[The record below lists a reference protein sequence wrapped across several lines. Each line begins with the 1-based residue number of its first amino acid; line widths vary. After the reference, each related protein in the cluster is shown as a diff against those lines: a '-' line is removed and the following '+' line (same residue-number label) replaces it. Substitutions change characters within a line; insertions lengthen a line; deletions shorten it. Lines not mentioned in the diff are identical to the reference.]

1 MILSR
6 RVVEQAVNR
15 DERARF
21 VKELVVTGG
30 DHAPLAMVRKRAAT
44 RSGRPAECRA
54 PVLLIHGYGQNRYSW
69 HLPLRSMANHLARA
83 GFDVFNLDLRGHGR
97 SAHLGAPRP
106 LDPVEYVRDDL
117 PRAAEEALRLSG
129 MDRVFLV
136 GHSLGGLIAYA
147 SAPGLLGAAA
157 GVATIGSPYH
167 FLRGA
172 RALALVGRLLGAFE
186 SWSGPPERD
195 LAMELRGFGET
206 VRLLRRFIESP
217 LYPLPVRGYVPANIE
232 PDVLAQ
238 HMALAMDA
246 GSVPILRHMFRW
258 ARERELG
265 GEGPGGVEGFG
276 AAFEALTD
284 LPLLVMAG
292 TRDDLVPPQ
301 GVHPAYERSRSRD
314 KTYRA
319 FPAGHLDLL
328 VGHTAPLT
336 TWPALEAWLG
346 RRA

>member
-1 MILSR
+1 MILSS

-15 DERARF
+15 EDRARF
-21 VKELVVTGG
+21 VKELVVLGEPL
-30 DHAPLAMVRKRAAT
+30 PLALVRKRAAT
-44 RSGRPAECRA
+44 RAGRPAECRA
-54 PVLLIHGYGQNRYSW
+54 AVLLIHGYGQNRYAW
-69 HLPLRSMANHLARA
+69 HLPLRSFANHLARA

-106 LDPVEYVRDDL
+106 LSPAEYVRDDL
-117 PRAAEEALRLSG
+117 PRALAEVARLSG
-129 MDRVFLV
+129 RARVFLV
-136 GHSLGGLIAYA
+136 GHSLGGLVAYA
-147 SAPGLLGAAA
+147 AAPGLAGAVA

-172 RALALVGRLLGAFE
+172 RALALAGRLLGAFE
-186 SWSGPPERD
+186 GWAGPPERD
-195 LAMELRGFGET
+195 LAMELRGVGET
-206 VRLLRRFIESP
+206 MRLLRRFIESP

-246 GSVPILRHMFRW
+246 GSLPILRHMFRW

-276 AAFEALTD
+276 AAFEALAD

-292 TRDDLVPPQ
+292 TRDDIVPPQ
-301 GVHPAYERSRSRD
+301 SAHPAYLRSKSVD

>member
-6 RVVEQAVNR
+6 VVVEQAVNR
-15 DERARF
+15 DDRARF
-21 VKELVVTGG
+21 VKEIIVVGEPI
-30 DHAPLAMVRKRAAT
+30 PLALVRKRAAT
-44 RSGRPAECRA
+44 RAGRPAECRA
-54 PVLLIHGYGQNRYSW
+54 PVLLIHGYGQNRYAW
-69 HLPLRSMANHLARA
+69 HLPLRSVVNHLARA

-106 LDPVEYVRDDL
+106 LSPVEYVRDDL
-117 PRAAEEALRLSG
+117 PRAVDEVLRLSG
-129 MDRVFLV
+129 SRRLFLV
-136 GHSLGGLIAYA
+136 GHSLGGLVAYA
-147 SAPGLLGAAA
+147 AAPGLGGAIA
-157 GVATIGSPYH
+157 GVATLGSPYH

-172 RALALVGRLLGAFE
+172 KSLALVGRLLGTFE
-186 SWSGPPERD
+186 RWAVLPESD
-195 LAMELRGFGET
+195 FAMELRGFGET

-276 AAFEALTD
+276 AQFEALTD
-284 LPLLVMAG
+284 LPILVIAG

-301 GVHPAYERSRSRD
+301 GVHPAYVRSRSVD

-346 RRA
+346 RRS